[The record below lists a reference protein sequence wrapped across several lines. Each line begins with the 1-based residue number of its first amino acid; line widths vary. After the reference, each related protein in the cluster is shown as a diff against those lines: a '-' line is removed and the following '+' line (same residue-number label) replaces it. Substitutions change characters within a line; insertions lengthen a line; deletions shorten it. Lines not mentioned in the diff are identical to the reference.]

1 MHTLTKRLEL
11 VNKQERKKK
20 GTKKET
26 TNIMR
31 ESKYS

>member
-1 MHTLTKRLEL
+1 MRTLTKRLEL
-11 VNKQERKKK
+11 VKKQERK
-20 GTKKET
+20 KKET